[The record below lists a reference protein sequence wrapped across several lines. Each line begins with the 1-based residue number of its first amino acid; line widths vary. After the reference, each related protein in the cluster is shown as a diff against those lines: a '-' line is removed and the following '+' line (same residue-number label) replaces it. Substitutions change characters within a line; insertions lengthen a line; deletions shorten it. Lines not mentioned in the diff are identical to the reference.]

1 MMKEDVQALLQ
12 PFINS
17 YESGLLVPTK
27 CIRLHFDLI
36 TKVHEMGVPYKK
48 IVEITGFPMN
58 CRSFKNR
65 MTEIRKERKEG
76 VSHNIKNKVKT
87 LPSGLDKVDN
97 KDNESEIQFNSE
109 YSLDDWR
116 EAFGFHVNDEVTED
130 FATAFGE
137 MGLTPE
143 NWHLYKAKYNI
154 FNAKRLAAVYSNR
167 RTHKFIIE

>member
-1 MMKEDVQALLQ
+1 MTKDEVRTLLQ

-17 YESGLLVPTK
+17 YESGLLLPKK

-48 IVEITGFPMN
+48 IVEITGFPMGWY
-58 CRSFKNR
+58 SFTNR
-65 MTEIRKERKEG
+65 MYEIRKERKEG
-76 VSHNIKNKVKT
+76 VSANTKTKVKT
-87 LPSGLDKVDN
+87 LSSGLDKVDN
-97 KDNESEIQFNSE
+97 KAIESEVQVNSE

-130 FATAFGE
+130 FARDFGL

-143 NWHLYKAKYNI
+143 NWRLYKKRYNI
-154 FNAKRLAAVYSNR
+154 FNAKRLAQVHANR
-167 RTHKFIIE
+167 RTHKFIVE